1 MSLSVSRVSVGDT
14 GTDAELRQVLAD
26 LGAPAGENWTGSI
39 TAATPKA
46 AWEVVMEGAP
56 RNKGEHVDWEILQ
69 HDGKARFRKLFLGKD
84 EKTVEAFKRAA
95 RKLVWECVQFRENP
109 VRAVNPPLG
118 EAFEETVWGLLR
130 HEDMTP
136 VHVRF
141 GVWREGPDGMKYVC
155 KVEYSSARKVPWSWW
170 SGLVRTPADLAAE
183 LSRALL
189 QRRKRQY
196 VCPSALAALRRRP
209 ARRPRTTPSPA
220 AAAAANRAAAEE
232 RAAL

>member
-1 MSLSVSRVSVGDT
+1 MPLSVSRVSVGDS
-14 GTDAELRQVLAD
+14 GIDQELRQVLAD
-26 LGAPAGENWTGSI
+26 LGAPAGEDWTAAVS
-39 TAATPKA
+39 AATPKA

-56 RNKGEHVDWEILQ
+56 RNKSEHVGWEILQ
-69 HDGKARFRKLFLGKD
+69 NDGRARFRKLFLGRE
-84 EKTVEAFKRAA
+84 EKSVEAFKRAA
-95 RKLVWECVQFRENP
+95 RKLVWESVQFRENP
-109 VRAVNPPLG
+109 IRAVSAPLG
-118 EAFEETVWGLLR
+118 ESFEDAVWNLLR
-130 HEDMTP
+130 HEDMVP

-170 SGLVRTPADLAAE
+170 SGLVRTPSDLAVE
-183 LSRALL
+183 LARALL

-220 AAAAANRAAAEE
+220 AAAAASRAAAEE
-232 RAAL
+232 RAAI

>member
-1 MSLSVSRVSVGDT
+1 
-14 GTDAELRQVLAD
+14 
-26 LGAPAGENWTGSI
+26 
-39 TAATPKA
+39 
-46 AWEVVMEGAP
+46 MEGVT
-56 RNKGEHVDWEILQ
+56 RNKCEHVDWEILQ
-69 HDGKARFRKLFLGKD
+69 HDGRARFRKLFLGKD
-84 EKTVEAFKRAA
+84 EKTVESFKRAA
-95 RKLVWECVQFRENP
+95 RKLVWESVQFRDNP
-109 VRAVNPPLG
+109 IRAVNGPLG
-118 EAFEETVWGLLR
+118 ESFEDAVWGLLR
-130 HEDMTP
+130 HEDMVP

-141 GVWREGPDGMKYVC
+141 GIWREGPDGMKFVC

-209 ARRPRTTPSPA
+209 ARRPRPTPAPPA
-220 AAAAANRAAAEE
+220 AAAASRAAAAE

>member
-1 MSLSVSRVSVGDT
+1 MPLTISRVSVGDA
-14 GTDAELRQVLAD
+14 GTDQELRQVLAD
-26 LGAPAGENWTGSI
+26 LGSPTGETWTASI

-56 RNKGEHVDWEILQ
+56 RNKGEHVNWEILQ
-69 HDGKARFRKLFLGKD
+69 RDDRARFRKLFLGKE

-109 VRAVNPPLG
+109 IRAVNAPLG
-118 EAFEETVWGLLR
+118 ESFEETVWGLLR

-136 VHVRF
+136 VHIRF

-170 SGLVRTPADLAAE
+170 SGLVRTPGDLAVE
-183 LSRALL
+183 LSRALPP
-189 QRRKRQY
+189 RRKRQY
-196 VCPSALAALRRRP
+196 VCPSGAGRTVRR
-209 ARRPRTTPSPA
+209 ARRPTPRLEPRRPRRPRPPPNA
-220 AAAAANRAAAEE
+220 
-232 RAAL
+232 